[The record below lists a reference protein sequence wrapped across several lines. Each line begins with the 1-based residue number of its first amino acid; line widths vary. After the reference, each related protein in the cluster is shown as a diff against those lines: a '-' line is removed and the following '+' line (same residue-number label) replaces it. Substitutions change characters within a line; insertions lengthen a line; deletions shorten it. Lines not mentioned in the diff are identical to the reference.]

1 MLASDVGNWMLFNNP
16 QDRPVG
22 RSPLTPTVQGDS
34 LGSTDREDK
43 RKHKSVM
50 AIKNPREL
58 VVKLFA
64 AGDSRRVVF
73 LLSRSSAWGR
83 EVMATSASNAGA
95 AFEQAKIA
103 AVRQTWMQAVRDGDA
118 NRLTEFVT
126 DDVVAV
132 LKDGRCVCGKE
143 SLKAVFQ
150 HVFGLYDVERSILS
164 SRVMTRDAWAIEL
177 DELDSTM
184 TPVNNERDIHA
195 HVKTVVVFG
204 RQSDGEWKIARLM
217 ELLD

>member
-1 MLASDVGNWMLFNNP
+1 
-16 QDRPVG
+16 
-22 RSPLTPTVQGDS
+22 
-34 LGSTDREDK
+34 
-43 RKHKSVM
+43 
-50 AIKNPREL
+50 
-58 VVKLFA
+58 
-64 AGDSRRVVF
+64 
-73 LLSRSSAWGR
+73 
-83 EVMATSASNAGA
+83 MATSASNAGA

-118 NRLTEFVT
+118 NRLTEFMT

-164 SRVMTRDAWAIEL
+164 SRVVTRDGWAIEL
-177 DELDSTM
+177 DELESTM
-184 TPVNNERDIHA
+184 TPVSNERDIYA

-204 RQSDGEWKIARLM
+204 RQADGEWKIARLM